1 MLDKNQITKIA
12 TNLQTTEYNTAEEY
26 CQHIFLSQFYQLP
39 SSERVFFKGGTALRI
54 VFASPRFSEDLDFSS
69 DLMIKDLQPLFQK
82 TLKAM
87 ETYAIQTEALEAK
100 ATSGGFLAIFVCKL
114 LDFSVQLQVE
124 VSKRN
129 KKDLEGEIFSINS
142 DFIQPYTLYNL
153 KTEMLVSEK
162 IQATLTRKKP
172 RDFFDIYFLLRS
184 RLIIPSQKKD
194 LLKIKTLI
202 EKSEINFSR
211 ELKQFLPISFH
222 NIIKDFKKTLVNE
235 INRNVA

>member
-54 VFASPRFSEDLDFSS
+54 VFASPRFSED
-69 DLMIKDLQPLFQK
+69 
-82 TLKAM
+82 
-87 ETYAIQTEALEAK
+87 
-100 ATSGGFLAIFVCKL
+100 

>member
-69 DLMIKDLQPLFQK
+69 DLMIKHLQP
-82 TLKAM
+82 
-87 ETYAIQTEALEAK
+87 
-100 ATSGGFLAIFVCKL
+100 
-114 LDFSVQLQVE
+114 
-124 VSKRN
+124 
-129 KKDLEGEIFSINS
+129 
-142 DFIQPYTLYNL
+142 
-153 KTEMLVSEK
+153 VSEK
-162 IQATLTRKKP
+162 IQATLTRKNP